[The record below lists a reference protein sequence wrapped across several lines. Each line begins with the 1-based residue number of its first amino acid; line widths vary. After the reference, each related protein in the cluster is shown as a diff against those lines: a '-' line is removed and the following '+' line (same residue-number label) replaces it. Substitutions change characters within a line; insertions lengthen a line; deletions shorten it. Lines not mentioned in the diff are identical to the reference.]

1 MTLNE
6 YVKSFLKKKYGDKKE
21 IFHNTLI
28 VSLIMSYLII
38 MESSLI
44 KNTIIERFLIC
55 ISTFMI
61 SYVLFFIVYKIISIK
76 QRDD

>member
-6 YVKSFLKKKYGDKKE
+6 YVKSFLKEKFGDKRK
-21 IFHNTLI
+21 IFNNTLI
-28 VSLIMSYLII
+28 ASLIMSYLII

-44 KNTIIERFLIC
+44 ENTIIERFLIC
-55 ISTFMI
+55 ISPFVAYYI
-61 SYVLFFIVYKIISIK
+61 LFFIVYKIISIK